1 MAIMGR
7 PPKKNAVTRHKRKGG
22 DLQDIEITP
31 YPAPSPKK
39 LFPRLINPLD
49 HRKGVEPEEKLILSE
64 TTKFIEALGN
74 YPLTDDLQE
83 AQWLYLKIGLAY
95 LDLAYKTGEIK
106 YMKEFRAIIKE
117 FGITP
122 EGVLKQRINFAQAKE
137 AEQKNFQREEKISA
151 REMYR

>member
-1 MAIMGR
+1 MAMMGR

-22 DLQDIEITP
+22 DLQDIEVSH

-49 HRKGVEPEEKLILSE
+49 HREGVEPEEKLILTE
-64 TTKFIEALGN
+64 TAKFIEALGT
-74 YPLTDDLQE
+74 YPLTENLQE
-83 AQWLYLKIGLAY
+83 AQWMYLKIGLAY

-106 YMKEFRAIIKE
+106 YMKEFRAVIKE

-122 EGVLKQRINFAQAKE
+122 EGVLKQRINFAQAQE
-137 AEQKNFQREEKISA
+137 AEQKNFEREEKLTA